1 MDKKCQAQ
9 ITVRLPKELR
19 EIYEQEAR
27 RQRRKPSDLIRL
39 ALESQAST
47 FSKQTNVAA

>member
-39 ALESQAST
+39 ALENQASN
-47 FSKQTNVAA
+47 FSKQESVAA